1 MRRGRSSREE
11 VVFTKDKEF
20 LKGLSFVVPP
30 QVVRSGGRKE
40 GGLGVKM
47 VGGEVF
53 GHLQIKTCLERNC

>member
-1 MRRGRSSREE
+1 MIEE

-30 QVVRSGGRKE
+30 RRLVRGWE
-40 GGLGVKM
+40 GAGSAKM